1 MKTWNK
7 KAEKYLSMYWFAI
20 LIIVAVGI
28 SLIVLIFYGKPF
40 DVRNAESEI
49 LINKIADCIS
59 VDNELNLEITNEN
72 FLGKCNLVIDENY
85 YIEIE
90 NLGIKKGNFNLKDY
104 CSLPKPSV
112 SCVKR
117 GIYLS
122 KQEQTGWVDIFVI
135 IDKTDK
141 NA

>member
-1 MKTWNK
+1 MKNK

-28 SLIVLIFYGKPF
+28 SLIIWIFYGKPF

-49 LINKIADCIS
+49 LISKIADCIS
-59 VDNELNLEITNEN
+59 IDNQLNPEITNEN
-72 FLGKCNLVIDENY
+72 FSDKCHLIIDDDY

-90 NLGIKKGNFNLKDY
+90 NLGIKKGNFNLKEY
-104 CSLPKPSV
+104 CSIPQPSI

-117 GIYLS
+117 GVYLS
-122 KQEQTGWVDIFVI
+122 KQEQTGWIDIFVI